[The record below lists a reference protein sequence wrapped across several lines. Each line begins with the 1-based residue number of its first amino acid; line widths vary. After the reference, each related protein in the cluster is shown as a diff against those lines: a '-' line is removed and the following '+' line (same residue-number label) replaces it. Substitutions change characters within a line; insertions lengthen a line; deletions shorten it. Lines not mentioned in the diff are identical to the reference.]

1 MFTVN
6 NAVIASDYPDQVL
19 KYVGINESCVGL
31 SFILGLY

>member
-6 NAVIASDYPDQVL
+6 NAVIVSNYPDQVL
-19 KYVGINESCVGL
+19 KCVGINESCVGL